1 MRNPVSVLVL
11 ALLLLAV
18 STVPLAL
25 LAKEGDSMM
34 AVKVRKILLID
45 DHPAVVLTNDEEQA
59 HLLVFIDHFMAQAIQ
74 MGVMGMSIERPL
86 THDLIGILIN
96 RLGAEV
102 NKVSITELRDNT
114 YYALIYLRVNGSL
127 QEIDARPSDA
137 LAIAVRSKA
146 PIYVSRD
153 LMSDAAP
160 PKADSLPEQPSAL
173 PEEPRHGA

>member
-1 MRNPVSVLVL
+1 MS
-11 ALLLLAV
+11 
-18 STVPLAL
+18 
-25 LAKEGDSMM
+25 D
-34 AVKVRKILLID
+34 LLI
-45 DHPAVVLTNDEEQA
+45 TGCQ
-59 HLLVFIDHFMAQAIQ
+59 IIQ
-74 MGVMGMSIERPL
+74 LRGPL

-146 PIYVSRD
+146 PIYVARD